1 MKKIAITFL
10 LGAAILSGY
19 SQISICN
26 NPIWGTDTISNSY
39 INGHVYYSA
48 ETRTLTLDNAQID
61 VPWPNDDHIAN
72 VLHLAECQV
81 EIHLI
86 GENSISGIFPI
97 NLFRSNCAI
106 SGPGKLTLSSLNWA
120 GCCGVYLQDS
130 LSTLSI
136 QNNAEVIIFANNQW
150 NTGAG
155 FRGSY
160 YDWND
165 TTIVTT
171 ERVTEYAGKVFVNSA
186 TLRIN
191 ADMCIYRLA
200 DFQLDGCH
208 FSSPENAYFD
218 SDLHT
223 VVSSGQ
229 MVTGYLEVLSGTMD
243 IPDVQL
249 ETERAWGAEGSIHI
263 ENVSYGQSIIIY
275 NIMGQEIYR
284 TRANSSEIKLET
296 SPGIYIV
303 RFQNHS
309 QKVVVY

>member
-10 LGAAILSGY
+10 FCVAILSGY

-26 NPIWGTDTISNSY
+26 NQIWETDTISNSY

-72 VLHLAECQV
+72 VLSLPECQL
-81 EIHLI
+81 EIRLI
-86 GENSISGIFPI
+86 GENVISGIFPI
-97 NLFRSNCAI
+97 NLFRSNCVI

-130 LSTLSI
+130 LSTFSI

-165 TTIVTT
+165 TTIVTPA
-171 ERVTEYAGKVFVNSA
+171 RVTEYAGKVFVNSA

-191 ADMCIYRLA
+191 SDMCIYRLS
-200 DFQLDGCH
+200 DFRLDGCH
-208 FSSPENAYFD
+208 FSVPSNAYFD

-223 VVSSGQ
+223 VVSSEQ
-229 MVTGYLEVLSGTMD
+229 MVTEYLEVLPGSVG
-243 IPDVQL
+243 IPNVQL
-249 ETERAWGAEGSIHI
+249 ETERAWGALGSIHI
-263 ENVSYGQSIIIY
+263 ENVSYGQSVKIY
-275 NIMGQEIYR
+275 NITGQEIYR
-284 TRANSSEIKLET
+284 TKAHSSKIKLET

>member
-1 MKKIAITFL
+1 MKKIAITFFFYVV
-10 LGAAILSGY
+10 ILSSY
-19 SQISICN
+19 PQISICN
-26 NPIWGTDTISNSY
+26 NQIWASDTISNNY
-39 INGHVYYSA
+39 IDGHIYYSA

-61 VPWPNDDHIAN
+61 VPWPNDDHITD
-72 VLHLAECQV
+72 VLFLSECQL

-86 GENSISGIFPI
+86 GENTISGIFPI
-97 NLFRSNCAI
+97 NLFRSNCVI
-106 SGPGKLTLSSLNWA
+106 SGSGKLILRTLNFVH
-120 GCCGVYLQDS
+120 CCSVNFQDT
-130 LSTLSI
+130 LTTLSI
-136 QNNAEVIIFANNQW
+136 QNNAEVECYAYNEW

-155 FRGSY
+155 FRGHG

-165 TTIVTT
+165 TTIALS
-171 ERVTEYAGKVFVNSA
+171 ERSTEYAGNVFVNSA

-200 DFQLDGCH
+200 DLRLDGCH

-223 VVSSGQ
+223 VVSSEQ
-229 MVTGYLEVLSGTMD
+229 MVTEYLEVLPGSVG
-243 IPDVQL
+243 IPNVQL
-249 ETERAWGAEGSIHI
+249 ETERAWGALGSIHI
-263 ENVSYGQSIIIY
+263 ENVSYGQSVKIY
-275 NIMGQEIYR
+275 NITGQEIYR
-284 TRANSSEIKLET
+284 TKAHSSKIKLET